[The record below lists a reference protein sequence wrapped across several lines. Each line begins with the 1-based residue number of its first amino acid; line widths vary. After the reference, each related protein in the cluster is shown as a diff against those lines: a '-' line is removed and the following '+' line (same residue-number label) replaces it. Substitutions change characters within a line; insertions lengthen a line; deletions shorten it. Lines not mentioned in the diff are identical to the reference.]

1 MSDTTSKPAAEQ
13 DADKGGQSGTYT
25 PPASQA
31 DLDRIVSERIA
42 RERAKFADYDDL
54 KAKASRFA
62 EIEEASKTAEQKAAE
77 RLAELEAKVK
87 GYETEK
93 QVAAWKAEVAAA
105 AGVPAVAL
113 AGSTKEELEAH
124 AETLKSL
131 ITPTDASKGRV
142 GPYVP
147 PEGSTPSGSLGS
159 TTGDMFAEAVE
170 SALNN

>member
-1 MSDTTSKPAAEQ
+1 MSDDTGKPAAEQ
-13 DADKGGQSGTYT
+13 DAAKGGQSGTYT
-25 PPASQA
+25 PPATQA

-54 KAKASRFA
+54 KAAAARLA

-93 QVAAWKAEVAAA
+93 QIAAWKAEVAEAT
-105 AGVPAVAL
+105 GVPAAAL
-113 AGSTKEELEAH
+113 AGSTREELEAH
-124 AETLKSL
+124 AATLKPL
-131 ITPTDASKGRV
+131 ITPTDEKKGAI

-147 PEGSTPSGSLGS
+147 PEGSAPSGALGS

-170 SALNN
+170 AAINN